1 MSEGKSCYIVT
12 VGGGK
17 CLDNKGPN
25 KVLDCL
31 PNNNKSQQWIVE
43 PSDQPNVVAF
53 KSCEDGLYLRN
64 NNPRAVS
71 GAPIGMG
78 EKQFWTL
85 EQGRNPGSCLIRSN
99 ACEIGK
105 SYLNDFQGLYRDNN
119 KVHMWQME
127 KPLQFWLDWYL
138 LDANNAPFNPI
149 EATSGTADLE
159 EREKKL
165 AEREE
170 RVKDA
175 EQKSDAL
182 AEREASVK
190 NAEDEVA
197 KQKDDLQ
204 KREESTKKSEEET
217 AKQKDDLQKRKE
229 ATKKSEEETA
239 KQQEELE
246 KRAESTKKSEDDNA
260 KKQEELQERED
271 AIKKREAEAAK
282 REEESQAKTSEPKSG
297 AVQKNDDS
305 SEVNQRSKDLE
316 KQEAEVKK
324 REEQVAKQEEEMKRR
339 ASQFA
344 SGEKTKANGDEQQ
357 KAAELEKREASVN
370 KRERDAAKKE
380 EDLRKRASKLEK
392 VKKAQSQPQAARGE
406 ASAGTAASK
415 HAMELLKAENERLV
429 LKGEN
434 DILKLQMK
442 VKDLEHELEK
452 TKHAAADK
460 SIMRPSKAIN
470 YGCGHKAYPPPRKIE
485 KRIVG
490 IMYEGLEYHTAP

>member
-31 PNNNKSQQWIVE
+31 PNTTKSQQWIVE

-78 EKQFWTL
+78 EKQLWTL

-127 KPLQFWLDWYL
+127 KSLQFWLDWYL

-149 EATSGTADLE
+149 EASSGTGDLE
-159 EREKKL
+159 AREKKL

-170 RVKDA
+170 QVKDA
-175 EQKSDAL
+175 EQKSGAL
-182 AEREASVK
+182 AE
-190 NAEDEVA
+190 
-197 KQKDDLQ
+197 
-204 KREESTKKSEEET
+204 
-217 AKQKDDLQKRKE
+217 
-229 ATKKSEEETA
+229 
-239 KQQEELE
+239 QQ
-246 KRAESTKKSEDDNA
+246 
-260 KKQEELQERED
+260 ELQERED
-271 AIKKREAEAAK
+271 AIKKREVEAAK
-282 REEESQAKTSEPKSG
+282 REEESQAKASEPKSEV
-297 AVQKNDDS
+297 VQKNDNS
-305 SEVNQRSKDLE
+305 SEVDQRFKDLE
-316 KQEAEVKK
+316 KKEVEVKK
-324 REEQVAKQEEEMKRR
+324 REEQVAKQEEELKRR
-339 ASQFA
+339 ASQSS
-344 SGEKTKANGDEQQ
+344 SGEQAKANGDDQQ
-357 KAAELEKREASVN
+357 KAADLEKREASVN

-380 EDLRKRASKLEK
+380 DELRKRASELEK
-392 VKKAQSQPQAARGE
+392 AKKSQSQPQAARGE
-406 ASAGTAASK
+406 PSAGTAASK
-415 HAMELLKAENERLV
+415 HAIELLKAENERLV

-434 DILKLQMK
+434 DSLKLQMK

>member
-17 CLDNKGPN
+17 CVDNKGPN

-31 PNNNKSQQWIVE
+31 PNTTKSQQWIVE

-78 EKQFWTL
+78 EKQLWTL

-127 KPLQFWLDWYL
+127 KSLQFWLDWYL

-149 EATSGTADLE
+149 EASSGTADLE

-170 RVKDA
+170 QVKDA

-190 NAEDEVA
+190 KTEDEVA

-204 KREESTKKSEEET
+204 KREE
-217 AKQKDDLQKRKE
+217 
-229 ATKKSEEETA
+229 ATQKSEEETA
-239 KQQEELE
+239 KQQEDLE

-260 KKQEELQERED
+260 KKQEELQEREA
-271 AIKKREAEAAK
+271 AIKKRESEAAK
-282 REEESQAKTSEPKSG
+282 REEESQAKTSEPKSE
-297 AVQKNDDS
+297 AVQKKVDTSD
-305 SEVNQRSKDLE
+305 VDQKSKDLD
-316 KQEAEVKK
+316 KKEAEVKK
-324 REEQVAKQEEEMKRR
+324 REEQVAKQEADLRRR
-339 ASQFA
+339 ASQSA
-344 SGEKTKANGDEQQ
+344 SSEQTKTNGNDQQ
-357 KAAELEKREASVN
+357 KAAELEKREDSVS

-380 EDLRKRASKLEK
+380 EDLRKRASELEK
-392 VKKAQSQPQAARGE
+392 AKKSQSQHQAARGE

-434 DILKLQMK
+434 DTLKLQMK

>member
-17 CLDNKGPN
+17 CLDNKGTN
-25 KVLDCL
+25 SVLDCL
-31 PNNNKSQQWIVE
+31 PNATQSQQWIIE
-43 PSDQPNVVAF
+43 PTDQPNVVAI
-53 KSCEDGLYLRN
+53 KSCKDGLYLRN
-64 NNPRAVS
+64 MNPRAVS
-71 GAPIGMG
+71 NVPIGMG
-78 EKQFWTL
+78 EKQLWTL

-99 ACEIGK
+99 ACEIGN
-105 SYLNDFQGLYRDNN
+105 SYLNDYRGLYQDNN

-127 KPLQFWLDWYL
+127 KPNQFWLDWYL
-138 LDANNAPFNPI
+138 VDVNDAPFNPI
-149 EATSGTADLE
+149 EASSGKADLE
-159 EREKKL
+159 AREKKL

-170 RVKDA
+170 KVKDA

-182 AEREASVK
+182 AQREASVK
-190 NAEDEVA
+190 KTEDEVA

-204 KREESTKKSEEET
+204 TRE
-217 AKQKDDLQKRKE
+217 Q

-239 KQQEELE
+239 KQQEDLE
-246 KRAESTKKSEDDNA
+246 KRAESAKKGEDDNA
-260 KKQEELQERED
+260 KKQEELQKRED

-282 REEESQAKTSEPKSG
+282 REEESQAKTSEPKSEV
-297 AVQKNDDS
+297 VQKKEDTSD
-305 SEVNQRSKDLE
+305 VDQKSKDLE
-316 KQEAEVKK
+316 KKEAEVKK
-324 REEQVAKQEEEMKRR
+324 REEQVAKQEEELKRR
-339 ASQFA
+339 ASQ
-344 SGEKTKANGDEQQ
+344 SVGKEKTKSTGDEQQ
-357 KAAELEKREASVN
+357 KAAELEKRETSVN

-380 EDLRKRASKLEK
+380 EDLRKQASELEK
-392 VKKAQSQPQAARGE
+392 AKKSQSQPQAARGE

-434 DILKLQMK
+434 DTLKLQMK

-452 TKHAAADK
+452 SRHAAADK

-485 KRIVG
+485 RRIVG

>member
-31 PNNNKSQQWIVE
+31 PNTTKSQQWIVE

-78 EKQFWTL
+78 EKQLWTL

-99 ACEIGK
+99 ACELGK
-105 SYLNDFQGLYRDNN
+105 SYLNDYQGLYRDNN
-119 KVHMWQME
+119 TVHMWQME
-127 KPLQFWLDWYL
+127 KSLQFWLDWYL
-138 LDANNAPFNPI
+138 LDANNALFNPI
-149 EATSGTADLE
+149 EASSGTADLE
-159 EREKKL
+159 AREKKL

-170 RVKDA
+170 QLKGA

-190 NAEDEVA
+190 KTEDEVA
-197 KQKDDLQ
+197 RQKDDLQ
-204 KREESTKKSEEET
+204 KRE
-217 AKQKDDLQKRKE
+217 E

-239 KQQEELE
+239 KQQEDLE
-246 KRAESTKKSEDDNA
+246 KRAESTKKGEDDNV
-260 KKQEELQERED
+260 KKQEELQKRED
-271 AIKKREAEAAK
+271 AIKQSEAEAVK
-282 REEESQAKTSEPKSG
+282 REEGLQAKASEPASD
-297 AVQKNDDS
+297 ATQKKEDTSDFD
-305 SEVNQRSKDLE
+305 QKSKDL
-316 KQEAEVKK
+316 KKKEAEVKK
-324 REEQVAKQEEEMKRR
+324 WEEQVAKQEEDLKKRQ
-339 ASQFA
+339 SQSA
-344 SGEKTKANGDEQQ
+344 V
-357 KAAELEKREASVN
+357 KREASVN
-370 KRERDAAKKE
+370 KRERDATKKE
-380 EDLRKRASKLEK
+380 EDLRKRASELEK
-392 VKKAQSQPQAARGE
+392 AKKSQSQPQAARGE

-415 HAMELLKAENERLV
+415 HTIELLKAENERLV

-434 DILKLQMK
+434 DTLKLQMK

-460 SIMRPSKAIN
+460 SIIRPSKAIN